1 MSVKNRYAVILPNTK
16 IFGGVKRFLDL
27 GNIFVSRGI
36 EFYVFTPDGFY
47 PEWFDYEGKVEK
59 LDRIQEWDFDIV
71 FITEPQFL
79 RPLLSAK
86 ASHKVFYYVI
96 RKPTM
101 GEVVKHQEI
110 KIFAN
115 STTTWLRARQKYG
128 VDAVKAYGGVNTDL
142 FWKKPETAVA
152 LEKPFVVMAYGRLGR
167 KRKGTM
173 LVVKACEALYKKGYN
188 IKLLLFDSP
197 MDVPSRKQ
205 IEEFKCKVPHEF
217 MVNHPVMD
225 NVSLYHRADVFVS
238 AEAGGGW
245 SNTTA
250 EAMASGIPVVAT
262 KNGTSD
268 FLIDRETGLK
278 VWRFSWFI
286 QRAIATLYHD
296 AGLRKKLATNG
307 YNKIREFSWKRLAD
321 TIQAYVEKP
330 T

>member
-47 PEWFDYEGKVEK
+47 PEWFDYKGKVEK

-96 RKPTM
+96 RKPSM

-142 FWKKPETAVA
+142 FWKKPETAGT
-152 LEKPFVVMAYGRLGR
+152 LEKPLVVMAYGRLGR

-197 MDVPSRKQ
+197 MDVPSRKR
-205 IEEFKCKVPHEF
+205 IEEFTCKVPHEF
-217 MVNHPVMD
+217 VVNHPVMD
-225 NVSLYHRADVFVS
+225 NASLYHRADVFVS
-238 AEAGGGW
+238 
-245 SNTTA
+245 
-250 EAMASGIPVVAT
+250 
-262 KNGTSD
+262 
-268 FLIDRETGLK
+268 
-278 VWRFSWFI
+278 
-286 QRAIATLYHD
+286 
-296 AGLRKKLATNG
+296 
-307 YNKIREFSWKRLAD
+307 KIK
-321 TIQAYVEKP
+321 
-330 T
+330 